1 MTDFNNFYEVIERLY
16 FYKYLWID
24 NKSIIN
30 TFLIYIFLIIN
41 LIPIVKLIITSLFYL
56 SRIVF
61 LIIYS
66 IINNDYVVLIK
77 TLQKIPTRLLE
88 STFFSHNDKFTFLFL
103 VLSYIYIL
111 FVNVYYIFYSI
122 LDENPYLINECMF
135 IKVMVLIRDLLI
147 LLFEI
152 FFITNYI
159 NVYDIFIFKSN
170 HSSSNDNKDN
180 LLLRKVVLSTIAVCV
195 ISIYLFIISCIPEG
209 SDDNNLYMPLF
220 HILKYLILSI
230 LLYISL
236 YRLYNIEHKYYNW
249 KVFLV
254 SNQMISFSSLASNK
268 NSSLIQI
275 KKCQIENKAFLEL
288 KSNNRLPTIN
298 YYPSSNNIDIYF
310 NSRSKYYFYYTLIV
324 TVFIMGSINLS
335 MFILNLLYLVNIE
348 GNSLSFNISYYFS
361 IGKKIYLIGIFYI
374 LLFMFVKIEY
384 RKVYI

>member
-88 STFFSHNDKFTFLFL
+88 STFFSHNDKYTFLFL

-180 LLLRKVVLSTIAVCV
+180 LLLLKVVISTIAVCV

-348 GNSLSFNISYYFS
+348 GNSLSFNISFYFS